1 MKLHLAIAPALI
13 GLLASV
19 AAATTIYVDGTNG
32 NDAWDGLCE
41 TWDGGTC
48 GPKSTIQAGV
58 NAALDGDDVLV
69 ADGTY
74 TGPGNWYVRFY
85 GKAITLHSAG
95 GPTACI
101 IDSQEHDEPVFSFQD
116 GESWGSVLDGFHVK
130 NCYGC

>member
-1 MKLHLAIAPALI
+1 MKSRFLF
-13 GLLASV
+13 
-19 AAATTIYVDGTNG
+19 AAALTGLFASIGAADTFFVDGTNG

-48 GPKSTIQAGV
+48 GPKATIQAGV
-58 NAALDGDDVLV
+58 NASQHGDEVIV

-85 GKAITLHSAG
+85 GKEITLRSKNGASACIVDSAG
-95 GPTACI
+95 
-101 IDSQEHDEPVFSFQD
+101 HDQPVFSFQD
-116 GESWGSVLDGFHVK
+116 GEVWGSVLDGFHIK